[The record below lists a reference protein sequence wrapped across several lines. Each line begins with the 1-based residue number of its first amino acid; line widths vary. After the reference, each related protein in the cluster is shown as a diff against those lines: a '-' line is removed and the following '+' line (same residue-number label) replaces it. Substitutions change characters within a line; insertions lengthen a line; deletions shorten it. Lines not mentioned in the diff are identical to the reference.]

1 MISSRNRVRANLYVG
16 ACLHLNL
23 CVHARVCIALGVCVV
38 LFASCVSRQW
48 MSSPLLSMSRWER
61 QTARDAAPRS
71 PPLDSQR
78 NRAQRRRTSR
88 PGVSSFCSWIGVTV
102 ALLTQFFFFY
112 SSLFFLLSFFSDSG
126 VKTEFIQCWRRGW
139 VVWARGDFNFVGADP
154 NHEPIR
160 L

>member
-48 MSSPLLSMSRWER
+48 MSSPLPSMSRWER
-61 QTARDAAPRS
+61 LTARDAAPRS

-102 ALLTQFFFFY
+102 AF
-112 SSLFFLLSFFSDSG
+112 LSFLPFFSFLVFFRLGGQNRIHSMLE
-126 VKTEFIQCWRRGW
+126 TR
-139 VVWARGDFNFVGADP
+139 VGGMSMGSWGFQFRWCRP
-154 NHEPIR
+154 
-160 L
+160 